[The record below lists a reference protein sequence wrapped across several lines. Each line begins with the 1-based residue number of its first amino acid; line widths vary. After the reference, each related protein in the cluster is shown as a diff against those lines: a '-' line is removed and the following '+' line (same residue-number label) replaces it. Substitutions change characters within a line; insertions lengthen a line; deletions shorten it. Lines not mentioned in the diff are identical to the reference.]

1 MTIVPVCSQCGFA
14 LGEHD
19 AGDGAPYFVILV
31 MAVTTT
37 LLGSWAEFRFAPP
50 LWVHVVVWSPFILL
64 GSVGLLRLIKG
75 MLIAYQYKYRP
86 DLFEGS

>member
-1 MTIVPVCSQCGFA
+1 
-14 LGEHD
+14 
-19 AGDGAPYFVILV
+19 
-31 MAVTTT
+31 
-37 LLGSWAEFRFAPP
+37 
-50 LWVHVVVWSPFILL
+50 LL